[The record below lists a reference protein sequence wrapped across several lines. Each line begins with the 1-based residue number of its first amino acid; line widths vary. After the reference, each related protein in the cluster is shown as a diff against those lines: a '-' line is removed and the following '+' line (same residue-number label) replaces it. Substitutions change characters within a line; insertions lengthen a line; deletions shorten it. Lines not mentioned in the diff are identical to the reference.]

1 MEEKVIEK
9 EIEQKEK
16 TRHFAEGLNFY
27 KLFWVFFIGCF
38 IGVVIETI
46 VCIIVLRRIESRAGV
61 IYGPFNPVYGFGA
74 VLVTIA
80 LDKVKD
86 AKNIW
91 IFLYSM
97 VLGAAFEYICS
108 KFQEIAFGT
117 VSWEYSNLPFNIAG
131 RTSLMYG
138 IAWGI
143 LGLFWVKLIYPNLSR
158 FIESIP
164 NKAGFVITW
173 ILIGFMVFD
182 MGIST
187 CAAIREEERRNN
199 IKASNAFE
207 EFLDKHYDSEFMRRI
222 YPNAIPRD
230 QKFIKG
236 NV

>member
-1 MEEKVIEK
+1 
-9 EIEQKEK
+9 
-16 TRHFAEGLNFY
+16 
-27 KLFWVFFIGCF
+27 
-38 IGVVIETI
+38 
-46 VCIIVLRRIESRAGV
+46 
-61 IYGPFNPVYGFGA
+61 
-74 VLVTIA
+74 
-80 LDKVKD
+80 
-86 AKNIW
+86 
-91 IFLYSM
+91 
-97 VLGAAFEYICS
+97 
-108 KFQEIAFGT
+108 
-117 VSWEYSNLPFNIAG
+117 
-131 RTSLMYG
+131 MYG

-207 EFLDKHYDSEFMRRI
+207 EFLDKHYDSEFMRKI